1 MDATNWRDWHDAYS
15 RPGSGLPD
23 RLAAVQAH
31 IRRRLDETAPRSV
44 QVISLCAGDG
54 RDLLS
59 VLREREDAQRV
70 NALLV
75 EYDADLAARAKT
87 AAQELDAHIDVKQA
101 DASRSDEYHG
111 YASADL
117 VLLCGVFGNIN
128 DDDVETTIQ
137 AASQLCAPG
146 AELIWTRHTRAP
158 DLTPSIRRWFAE
170 AGFNEVD
177 FISRPDDTWSVG
189 VQRLT
194 SPPAPLQ
201 TGRTWFTFYDDITT
215 GLR

>member
-1 MDATNWRDWHDAYS
+1 M
-15 RPGSGLPD
+15 
-23 RLAAVQAH
+23 H
-31 IRRRLDETAPRSV
+31 IRRRLDETAPRSI

-54 RDLLS
+54 RDLLA
-59 VLREREDAQRV
+59 VLRERDDAQRV
-70 NALLV
+70 NALLI
-75 EYDADLAARAKT
+75 EYDADLATRAT
-87 AAQELDAHIDVKQA
+87 TTAQELDAHIEVKRA
-101 DASRSDEYHG
+101 NASRSEEYLG
-111 YASADL
+111 QASADL
-117 VLLCGVFGNIN
+117 LLLCGIFGNIN
-128 DDDVETTIQ
+128 DDDVKTTVQ

-170 AGFNEVD
+170 AGFEEVD

-194 SPPAPLQ
+194 SPPTPLQ
-201 TGRTWFTFYDDITT
+201 PGCTWFTFYDDITT